1 MSELQQCE
9 MTNCPTFPQAVN
21 QSYAEVS
28 EEFGN
33 LAEISQYVQPSEL
46 TRAERRLWLLESIR
60 ANMLCYAAEFEW
72 RAMRGCSLPCDG
84 IAPAFTMCKEMRD
97 DALEEVDK
105 IRATY
110 DTNWVTNQLGTR
122 PPQFGI

>member
-1 MSELQQCE
+1 M
-9 MTNCPTFPQAVN
+9 NCVANHEKLP
-21 QSYAEVS
+21 
-28 EEFGN
+28 
-33 LAEISQYVQPSEL
+33 EISQYVQPSKL

-60 ANMLCYAAEFEW
+60 ANMLCYAAEIEW

-110 DTNWVTNQLGTR
+110 DKNWVTNQLRTR
-122 PPQFGI
+122 RSKSGPEIITKIVVTQHRQRLA